1 MCQTKIFIKMKKL
14 LLFIGASL
22 ILISCESKLQG
33 VSIPSELSKNEQ
45 VVIYFETLNE
55 VIDEYVAMIEDLA
68 EASKKNEGPTDF
80 SSAMSALSSVS
91 NSTIK
96 MTSLLEKIE
105 QLEAEGDIMK
115 ETLTKQE
122 ILAFADTYAKV
133 LMRIQEANLKMNN

>member
-1 MCQTKIFIKMKKL
+1 MKKL

>member
-1 MCQTKIFIKMKKL
+1 MKKL
-14 LLFIGASL
+14 LFFIGASL

-33 VSIPSELSKNEQ
+33 VSLPNELSKNEQ

-68 EASKKNEGPTDF
+68 EASKKNEGPADF

-115 ETLTKQE
+115 ETLTEQE
-122 ILAFADTYAKV
+122 ILAFADTYAKA
-133 LMRIQEANLKMNN
+133 LMRIQEASLKINN

>member
-1 MCQTKIFIKMKKL
+1 MKKSL
-14 LLFIGASL
+14 FFIGASL
-22 ILISCESKLQG
+22 ILISCESKPQG
-33 VSIPSELSKNEQ
+33 VSIPSELSKNKQ

-55 VIDEYVAMIEDLA
+55 VIDEHVAMIEDLA
-68 EASKKNEGPTDF
+68 EASKKKEGPADF

-115 ETLTKQE
+115 ETLTEQE
-122 ILAFADTYAKV
+122 ILAFADTYAKM
-133 LMRIQEANLKMNN
+133 LMRIQEASLKINN